1 MPRLFTPTIICLLL
15 FASSSFAQNQTEP
28 YILRSDQTEIRV
40 WTSGPTTYARVKA
53 TFPDT
58 SYYVDWGQVTSMNNV
73 FSVDLPGTHS
83 LGISFP
89 EVTELSHVYELG
101 TLASGS
107 YTFNV
112 SSRGAAVKSL
122 QFDRDQSVEHWEALS
137 LTPDQGYVAISS
149 VGGVG
154 FAYIK
159 LHLGDRL
166 YRITDWGK
174 FTRSGNDF
182 SIDVKPEVW
191 TGAPTR
197 DDSLHQ
203 TYSLGNTPPGVYSLT
218 VYSRGALFWSHAFN
232 PVNQQIKLANASDEP
247 EFFTRQHY
255 LDFLNREPDSAGLT
269 FWSDSIVAY
278 CPFISSCEEPQRVNV
293 SAAFF
298 LSIEF
303 QETGYLVYRI
313 YKAAYGSLP
322 GAIVPIRFNEFSPDT
337 QKIQKDVVVNQGNW
351 QQQLETNK
359 QAFLSEF
366 VQRSRFVS
374 AYSISITPAQFVDTL
389 FANAGVVPLTTER
402 QVAIDEF
409 AGAPTSA
416 DNAAR
421 ARALRRVAESPALA
435 RQEFNRAFVL
445 MEYFGYLRR
454 NPDEGQDRDYTG
466 YDFWL
471 TKLNQF
477 NGDYQKS
484 EMVKA
489 FITSA
494 EYRQRF
500 GPS

>member
-1 MPRLFTPTIICLLL
+1 
-15 FASSSFAQNQTEP
+15 
-28 YILRSDQTEIRV
+28 
-40 WTSGPTTYARVKA
+40 
-53 TFPDT
+53 
-58 SYYVDWGQVTSMNNV
+58 VDWGQVTSTNNF

-89 EVTELSHVYELG
+89 DVTELSHVYELG

-112 SSRGAAVKSL
+112 SSRGVVVESS
-122 QFDRDQSVEHWEALS
+122 QFDRDQSVEHWEVVS
-137 LTPDQGYVAISS
+137 LTRDQGYVAISS

-159 LHLGDRL
+159 LGFGDRL
-166 YRITDWGK
+166 YRITDWGQ
-174 FTRSGNDF
+174 FTRRGNDF

-191 TGAPTR
+191 TGAPTQ
-197 DDSLHQ
+197 DDSQHQ

-218 VYSRGALFWSHAFN
+218 VYSRGALFWSHSFN
-232 PVNQQIKLANASDEP
+232 PVNQQIKLANASDHP

-303 QETGYLVYRI
+303 QQTGFLVYQT
-313 YKAAYGSLP
+313 YKSAYGNAA
-322 GAIVPIRFNEFSPDT
+322 GAPVPIRFSEFLPDT
-337 QKIQKDVVVNQGNW
+337 QQIQKGVVVNEGNW
-351 QQQLETNK
+351 QPQLETNK
-359 QAFLSEF
+359 QAFFLEF
-366 VQRSRFVS
+366 VQRPRFVS
-374 AYSISITPAQFVDTL
+374 THPSSLTPTQFVNAL
-389 FANAGVVPLTTER
+389 FANAGVFPSVDER
-402 QVAIDEF
+402 QAAIDEF
-409 AGAPTSA
+409 NGAPTSA
-416 DNAAR
+416 DTSAR
-421 ARALRRVAESPALA
+421 GRVLRRVAENQTLA
-435 RQEFNRAFVL
+435 QQEFNRAFVL

-454 NPDEGQDRDYTG
+454 NPNETQDTDYSG

-471 TKLNQF
+471 QKLNQF

-489 FITSA
+489 FISSS
-494 EYRQRF
+494 EYRKRF
-500 GPS
+500 DP